1 MTAHPGRHEALDL
14 DVLRGQTADEG
25 WLAMSGRI
33 ASVVTLLSL
42 SILIGAG
49 CGSSKPE
56 YCSKADDLQGALDT
70 LKGDVS
76 GGNVSAISSDLQAA
90 KTDLDAVA
98 SSAKADFP
106 SETRAMRSS
115 LSTLT
120 SAIEAL
126 PSSPSSS
133 DLVGLAGDVVA
144 VKTAVDNFKTATSS
158 ECD

>member
-1 MTAHPGRHEALDL
+1 
-14 DVLRGQTADEG
+14 
-25 WLAMSGRI
+25 MSRRI
-33 ASVVTLLSL
+33 AAVTLLSL
-42 SILIGAG
+42 SVLMAVG
-49 CGSSKPE
+49 CGASKPE

-70 LKGDVS
+70 LKSDVS
-76 GGNVSAISSDLQAA
+76 GANVSAISSDLQTA

-98 SSAKADFP
+98 SSAKSDFP

-115 LSTLT
+115 FSTLT
-120 SAIEAL
+120 SAIKAL

-158 ECD
+158 QCD